1 MAEWFDNSY
10 SRKVYGNSYSR
21 EVYGDNC
28 FYGDKAN
35 KRMHRMSF
43 GNNIGTVINN
53 YFNCCG
59 HKMNFGDGLKFGL
72 GYALASRL
80 MGGIGNM
87 LGGCYSGG
95 YQGMYNPYGYGQ
107 YTQQQQQQYFSPFA
121 LFGARRPKTK
131 VKTVVKE
138 VVKEVTIK
146 DKDQKSLAELADRV
160 MKLNEIKD
168 PNELQ
173 KAVKK
178 LEKDLGKYELK
189 GDAYDEQNQSWLD
202 TLKLTV
208 ERYKNPLYLD
218 DIDNSKIADFAI
230 KIAEIDN
237 NTTQDELDK
246 LKADITEALENTDE
260 NHKADDARTYANLR
274 NIVDDIIKNRN
285 ALANT
290 SNALNDA
297 QGKIKTNNEI
307 INGLL
312 NGDFDNNINIIDTLT
327 MDGIAEL
334 INQLNNGKNL
344 PNEVKEKLIADLKDN
359 LEELENPQGSEQGN
373 YKFTLNNRL
382 LSQLG
387 LLCKLDSTITV
398 GVLTREQSLDKWILG
413 SISNVKIDKTGD
425 VSWTVDN
432 SNATTN
438 NRVKGV
444 YNFSTTGC
452 SATVESGDPKGN
464 NLTTG
469 IQYQYNPDG
478 YFENKTNKPT
488 VGL

>member
-1 MAEWFDNSY
+1 MAGWFDNSY
-10 SRKVYGNSYSR
+10 SRKVYG
-21 EVYGDNC
+21 DNC
-28 FYGDKAN
+28 FYGDNAN
-35 KRMHRMSF
+35 KRMHRMSL
-43 GNNIGTVINN
+43 GNNIGSVINN

-87 LGGCYSGG
+87 LGGCYSGA

-107 YTQQQQQQYFSPFA
+107 YTQQQQQYFNPLA

-146 DKDQKSLAELADRV
+146 DKDQKSLAKLADRV
-160 MKLNEIKD
+160 MKLDEIKD
-168 PNELQ
+168 PNKLQ
-173 KAVKK
+173 KAVEE
-178 LEKDLGKYELK
+178 LEKDLGKYELN
-189 GDAYDEQNQSWLD
+189 GDAYDEQNKSWLD

-218 DIDNSKIADFAI
+218 DIDNPKIANLSSRIA
-230 KIAEIDN
+230 KINDD
-237 NTTQDELDK
+237 TTQDDLNK
-246 LKADITEALENTDE
+246 LLADIQDALENTDTNNKTADEITYE
-260 NHKADDARTYANLR
+260 NLK
-274 NIVDDIIKNRN
+274 NIVNDIINNRN
-285 ALANT
+285 ALANAG
-290 SNALNDA
+290 NALNAA
-297 QGKIKTNNEI
+297 QGKIKTNDEI
-307 INGLL
+307 ITGLL
-312 NGDFDNNINIIDTLT
+312 NGEFDDSINIIDTLT

-334 INQLNNGKNL
+334 INQLDKGATL
-344 PNEVKEKLIADLKDN
+344 PDEVKIKLIADLKDN
-359 LEELENPQGSEQGN
+359 LKELENTQGSNKGD

-387 LLCKLDSTITV
+387 LLCKLDPAITV
-398 GVLTREQSLDKWILG
+398 GVLTREQSQDKWILG

-432 SNATTN
+432 SNAITN
-438 NRVKGV
+438 NSVKGV

-452 SATVESGDPKGN
+452 SATVESGDAKGN

-478 YFENKTNKPT
+478 YFENKTKKPT
-488 VGL
+488 VGLS